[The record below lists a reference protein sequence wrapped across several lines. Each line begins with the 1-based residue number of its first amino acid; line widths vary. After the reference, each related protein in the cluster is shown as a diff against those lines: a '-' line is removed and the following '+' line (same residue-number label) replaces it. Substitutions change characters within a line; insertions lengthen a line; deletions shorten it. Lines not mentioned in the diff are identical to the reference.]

1 MNCPKCGAMMRER
14 ERGDVIMDVCPSGDG
29 IWLDGGE
36 LERLTN
42 ERREYVRSHP
52 GYRPDDDDDD
62 EWYYRRHEGDAQTA
76 TPAVL
81 RGNGQLQGTSVCS
94 LRNLL
99 RSWRPSYLASLRDL

>member
-1 MNCPKCGAMMRER
+1 MNCPKCGVLMRER

-62 EWYYRRHEGDAQTA
+62 EWYYRRHEGDGRDRDRDRAYRDQY
-76 TPAVL
+76 
-81 RGNGQLQGTSVCS
+81 GQPRKKKGFLSTLMENFGGEGG
-94 LRNLL
+94 
-99 RSWRPSYLASLRDL
+99 ADD